1 MLTPRE
7 AIRNGQVWLRPFG
20 HFLPAEQGYMG
31 FSSKTVCGNF
41 FDEMEDGA
49 LVIIWIRVKNIE
61 ADWTGK
67 FRGILQLKKVKG
79 SADSF
84 SSAKGNDLRKE
95 SDKDFS
101 HAIQAV
107 HAWEASPT
115 NKISMKDIAP
125 SIWPGK
131 TQLIGHRSALMSHS
145 ELGNIEHLL
154 VRQIGVYGQPSVPIR
169 PFETVATSLV

>member
-7 AIRNGQVWLRPFG
+7 AIRKGQVWLRPFG

-31 FSSKTVCGNF
+31 FSSAGVCNDF
-41 FDEMEDGA
+41 FNRMEDGA

-61 ADWTGK
+61 PAWTGK
-67 FRGILQLKKVKG
+67 FRGILQLEKIKG
-79 SADSF
+79 NADFF
-84 SSAKGNDLRKE
+84 SSAKGNDLRKK

-101 HAIQAV
+101 HAIRAV
-107 HAWEASPT
+107 RAWEASPT
-115 NKISMKDIAP
+115 KKVPMRDIAP

-131 TQLIGHRSALMSHS
+131 TQSIGHRSAQMSRS

-154 VRQIGVYGQPSVPIR
+154 VRQIGVYGQPSVPTR
-169 PFETVATSLV
+169 SFKTVATSFV